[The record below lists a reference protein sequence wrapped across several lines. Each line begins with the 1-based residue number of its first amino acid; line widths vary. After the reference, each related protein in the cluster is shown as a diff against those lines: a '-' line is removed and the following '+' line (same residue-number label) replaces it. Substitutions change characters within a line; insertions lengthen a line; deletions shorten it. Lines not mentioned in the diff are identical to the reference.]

1 MAGMGP
7 KMCALAGAAC
17 SAPDV
22 IVVRGLASAR
32 VEPMTELARAAAP
45 A

>member
-1 MAGMGP
+1 
-7 KMCALAGAAC
+7 
-17 SAPDV
+17 V

-32 VEPMTELARAAAP
+32 VEPMVELARAAAP